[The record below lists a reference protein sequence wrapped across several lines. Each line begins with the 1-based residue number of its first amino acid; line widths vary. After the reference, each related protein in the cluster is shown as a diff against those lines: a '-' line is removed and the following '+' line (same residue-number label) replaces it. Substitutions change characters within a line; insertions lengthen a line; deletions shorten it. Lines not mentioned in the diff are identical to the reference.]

1 MGGNIHLII
10 KCEGCKRK
18 IGGCHCVGEKTTRW
32 IDKATCYHCRFE
44 EEDAVSNRF
53 VKKSRGSKDSKPVK
67 KRGIWG
73 V

>member
-44 EEDAVSNRF
+44 
-53 VKKSRGSKDSKPVK
+53 
-67 KRGIWG
+67 
-73 V
+73 